1 VTSIEPL
8 APYVPEEATET
19 TLSLA
24 PRRPISDP
32 VRITL
37 IDNGKPRT
45 VELLRNVVDQ
55 LRPPLPVA
63 EVTVYFKGAA
73 SRIIDENEA
82 ADLARSSDL
91 VITGLGDCGAC
102 SANSL
107 ADALRME
114 ALGIPST
121 VVITSPFVGH
131 ITSWA
136 VTMGLPGY
144 HFSVVPTRC
153 PHEPPRSW

>member
-82 ADLARSSDL
+82 ADLARSSDVL
-91 VITGLGDCGAC
+91 
-102 SANSL
+102 
-107 ADALRME
+107 
-114 ALGIPST
+114 
-121 VVITSPFVGH
+121 TSPRGPCELCRGGGRH
-131 ITSWA
+131 RLRPADRSKEAGRRLTTSDPLRP
-136 VTMGLPGY
+136 TFRIGTRPTPG
-144 HFSVVPTRC
+144 R
-153 PHEPPRSW
+153 